1 MKTLRAAYFDCY
13 SGISGDMILGA
24 MVDLGVDIK
33 EIRKALKNIDLKGYS
48 LHSKKI
54 QRNGLASTQ
63 ITVETKKLKK
73 QHSPSHR
80 SFSDIRKL
88 ISQSKLTST
97 VKATP

>member
-33 EIRKALKNIDLKGYS
+33 EIRNALKKIDLKGYK

-63 ITVETKKLKK
+63 ITVEDRKVKKH
-73 QHSPSHR
+73 QHSPPHR

-88 ISQSKLTST
+88 IESINNYLQ
-97 VKATP
+97 

>member
-1 MKTLRAAYFDCY
+1 VKSLRAAYFDCY

-33 EIRKALKNIDLKGYS
+33 EIRNALKKIDLKGYK

-63 ITVETKKLKK
+63 ITVEIENLKH
-73 QHSPSHR
+73 QHSPPHR

-88 ISQSKLTST
+88 IDQSTLPSA
-97 VKATP
+97 VKN